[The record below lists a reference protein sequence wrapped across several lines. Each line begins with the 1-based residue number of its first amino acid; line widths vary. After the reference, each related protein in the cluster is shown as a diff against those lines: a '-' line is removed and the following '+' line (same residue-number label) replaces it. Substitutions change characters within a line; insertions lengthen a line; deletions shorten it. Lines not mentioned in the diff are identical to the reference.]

1 MRSFMIGQSCSTRD
15 NGFLFVTVK
24 ILNSYGDFMI
34 SGKRNNMMRKDM
46 KDFVI
51 KTNIQG
57 DNV

>member
-15 NGFLFVTVK
+15 NGFLLVTVK

-57 DNV
+57 DIV